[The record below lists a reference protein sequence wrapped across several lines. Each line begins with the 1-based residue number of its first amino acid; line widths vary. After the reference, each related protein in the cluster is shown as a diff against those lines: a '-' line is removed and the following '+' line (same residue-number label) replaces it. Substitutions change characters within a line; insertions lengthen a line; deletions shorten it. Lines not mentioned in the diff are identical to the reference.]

1 MLIKMDP
8 GAGITEAELKR
19 ILYAQLK
26 ADGFRIASIQTTN
39 EQPDNM
45 QSNFNSILILLVL
58 IVLLLAVAGGLGLMG
73 TMSINGL
80 ERTREIGV
88 LRAIGASDRGVNS
101 VFMTEGVGIGLSSCL
116 IAILVSFPITS
127 LAASTIGQLTTG
139 SAWFETFTTSGVF
152 IWIVIVSILSLL
164 ANYFPARSATRLTVC
179 EVLAYE

>member
-39 EQPDNM
+39 EQHDNM

-58 IVLLLAVAGGLGLMG
+58 IALLLAVAGGLGLMG

-101 VFMTEGVGIGLSSCL
+101 VFLTEGVGIGMSICL
-116 IAILVSFPITS
+116 IAIPVSFPIIS

-139 SAWFETFTTSGVF
+139 SAWAETFTTSGVF